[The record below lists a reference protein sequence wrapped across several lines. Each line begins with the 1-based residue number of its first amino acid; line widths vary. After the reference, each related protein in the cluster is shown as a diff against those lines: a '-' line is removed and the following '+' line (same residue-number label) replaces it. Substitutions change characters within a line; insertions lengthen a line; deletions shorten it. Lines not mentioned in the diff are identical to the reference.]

1 MKNRPFKTAVFII
14 LFAVFMFSLFQV
26 IKINCDYK
34 EAEDSYAE
42 LQGMYVKVVE
52 EELQPPDTSDKDS
65 MPQPTEA
72 PFTGLDIDFDALISR
87 NPEVKG
93 WIYCP
98 DTVINYPVVQAKD
111 NEKYLHGD
119 IDGKYLKSGTL
130 FVDARNGA
138 LTDDLNYIIYGH
150 NMKNGSMFGPLMKYK
165 DPAYYEEHPL
175 FYYFTPEGDYVLE
188 LFAGLVI
195 DGDDPLYHL
204 SAKQQ
209 ENFLALISEYRRRS
223 TFASQVQIGRSDT
236 IVTLSTCSYERDDA
250 RYVVLARLAPFVIEE
265 K

>member
-1 MKNRPFKTAVFII
+1 MKNRPFKTAVFLI

-26 IKINCDYK
+26 LKIYCDYK
-34 EAEDSYAE
+34 RVDDSYAE
-42 LQGMYVKVVE
+42 LQGKYVKVME
-52 EELQPPDTSDKDS
+52 EDLLPLDTNSVTLK
-65 MPQPTEA
+65 PEVTEE
-72 PFTGLDIDFDALISR
+72 PFAGLDIDFAALLSR
-87 NPEVKG
+87 NSEVKG
-93 WIYCP
+93 WLYCP

-119 IDGKYLKSGTL
+119 IDGEYLKSGTL

-175 FYYFTPEGDYVLE
+175 LYYFTPEGDYVLE

-204 SAKQQ
+204 SAEQQ

-236 IVTLSTCSYERDDA
+236 IVTLSTCSYEREDA
-250 RYVVLARLAPFVIEE
+250 RYVVLARLTPFVIEE